1 MNRQIRIGTRD
12 SQLALWQA
20 NTVKSTG
27 DLVLNKPLYELGITG
42 IFTKTLDVAML
53 NGSIDIAVHSMKDVP
68 TLLPKGI
75 IQTAVLERAS
85 SLDILVTK
93 GAPDFEEECTIASG
107 SLRRRAQWLHRYPHH
122 KVVGLRGN
130 VNTRLRKL
138 ENSDWQG
145 AIFAKAGLERIKALP
160 ENHIDLNWMIP
171 APAQGAMVVVALK
184 KDDFCIEV
192 TSKLNVTNTQISTH
206 IEREFLSVLEGGCS
220 APIGALAEVIGTEI
234 HFKGTL
240 CSLDGTT
247 KLDIDK
253 TISIENYK
261 DFGTKCAEKLLT
273 DRGKEIIE
281 SIKKEKL

>member
-20 NTVKSTG
+20 NTVKDKLVELGYETELIAVKSTG

-75 IQTAVLERAS
+75 VQTAVLERAS

-93 GAPDFEEECTIASG
+93 GAPDFQEECTIASG

-138 ENSDWQG
+138 EDSDWQG
-145 AIFAKAGLERIKALP
+145 AIFAKAG
-160 ENHIDLNWMIP
+160 
-171 APAQGAMVVVALK
+171 
-184 KDDFCIEV
+184 
-192 TSKLNVTNTQISTH
+192 
-206 IEREFLSVLEGGCS
+206 
-220 APIGALAEVIGTEI
+220 
-234 HFKGTL
+234 
-240 CSLDGTT
+240 
-247 KLDIDK
+247 
-253 TISIENYK
+253 
-261 DFGTKCAEKLLT
+261 
-273 DRGKEIIE
+273 
-281 SIKKEKL
+281 